1 MNDGS
6 LLLQVRDL
14 RTHFY
19 VREGTIRAVDGVSF
33 EVHQGRTL
41 GIIGESGCGK
51 SVTALSILRIVPPP
65 GRIVRGKI
73 LFHRTLED
81 GGSDRV
87 MEVVDITDLDPR
99 GDDIRGIRG
108 EEIAMVFQEPMSS
121 LTPVYTIGNQIMES
135 ILLHQQVNRAE
146 ARERAVEMLR
156 RVGMPQPEQTVDSY
170 PHQLSGGM
178 RQRAMIAIALSCHPS
193 LLIADEPTTAL
204 DVTTEAQILEL
215 MRDLQAELGMSIM
228 FITHNLGVI
237 AEMAEDVAVMYLGK
251 VVERTDVV
259 SLFHSPLHP
268 YTKALLRSIPQIGRK
283 SQERL
288 ASIKGAVP
296 DPYSRPEGCLF
307 HPRCS
312 QFVGNR
318 CECQEPELLEVEKG
332 HWVSCLLYS

>member
-1 MNDGS
+1 
-6 LLLQVRDL
+6 
-14 RTHFY
+14 
-19 VREGTIRAVDGVSF
+19 
-33 EVHQGRTL
+33 
-41 GIIGESGCGK
+41 
-51 SVTALSILRIVPPP
+51 LSILRIVPPP
-65 GRIVRGKI
+65 GRIVKGEI

-87 MEVVDITDLDPR
+87 TEVVDLTDLDPR
-99 GDDIRGIRG
+99 GDDIRSIRG
-108 EEIAMVFQEPMSS
+108 KEIAMVFQEPMSS
-121 LTPVYTIGNQIMES
+121 LTPVYTVGNQIMES
-135 ILLHQQVNRAE
+135 ILLHQEVNRSE

-215 MRDLQAELGMSIM
+215 MRDLQEELGMSIM

-251 VVERTDVV
+251 IVERADVV

-268 YTKALLRSIPQIGRK
+268 YTKALLKSIPQIGRK
-283 SQERL
+283 SEQRL
-288 ASIKGAVP
+288 ASIKGSVP
-296 DPYSRPEGCLF
+296 DPYSLPDGCLF

-312 QFVGNR
+312 QFMENR
-318 CECQEPELLEVEKG
+318 CERHEPELLEVENG
-332 HWVSCLLYS
+332 HWVRCLLHS

>member
-1 MNDGS
+1 MNESS
-6 LLLQVRDL
+6 LLLSVKDL
-14 RTHFY
+14 KTHFY
-19 VREGTIRAVDGVSF
+19 VREGTVRSVDGVSF

-65 GRIVRGKI
+65 GRIVKGKI

-87 MEVVDITDLDPR
+87 TEVVDLTDLDPR
-99 GDDIRGIRG
+99 GDDIRSIRG
-108 EEIAMVFQEPMSS
+108 KEIAMVFQEPMSS
-121 LTPVYTIGNQIMES
+121 LTPVYTVGNQIMES
-135 ILLHQQVNRAE
+135 ILLHQEVNRSE

-215 MRDLQAELGMSIM
+215 MRDLQEELGMSIM

-251 VVERTDVV
+251 IVERAGVV

-268 YTKALLRSIPQIGRK
+268 YTKALLKSIPQIGRK
-283 SQERL
+283 SQQRL
-288 ASIKGAVP
+288 ASIKGSVP
-296 DPYSRPEGCLF
+296 DPYSLPDGCLF

-312 QFVGNR
+312 QFMENR
-318 CECQEPELLEVEKG
+318 CERHEPELLEVENG
-332 HWVSCLLYS
+332 HWVRCLLYS